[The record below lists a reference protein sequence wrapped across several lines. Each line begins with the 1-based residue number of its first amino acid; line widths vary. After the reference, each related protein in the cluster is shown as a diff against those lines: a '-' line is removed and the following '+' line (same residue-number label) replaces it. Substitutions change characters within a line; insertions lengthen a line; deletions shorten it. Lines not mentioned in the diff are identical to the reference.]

1 MAKTSGEL
9 SRSEWAL
16 MDALWQAGRATAT
29 DVQQRLETTQG
40 WAYSTVKTMLDRLV
54 DKGYVKAR
62 RVGHVYEYSPKMLRP
77 TVVNRMIDDVAQRLL
92 GGSVAPMIQ
101 RLIEQR
107 RLTPEEAN
115 ELRTLLDDYAVKG
128 GE

>member
-1 MAKTSGEL
+1 
-9 SRSEWAL
+9 
-16 MDALWQAGRATAT
+16 
-29 DVQQRLETTQG
+29 
-40 WAYSTVKTMLDRLV
+40 
-54 DKGYVKAR
+54 
-62 RVGHVYEYSPKMLRP
+62 
-77 TVVNRMIDDVAQRLL
+77 VAQRLL

-115 ELRTLLDDYAVKG
+115 ELRTLLDDYAEKG